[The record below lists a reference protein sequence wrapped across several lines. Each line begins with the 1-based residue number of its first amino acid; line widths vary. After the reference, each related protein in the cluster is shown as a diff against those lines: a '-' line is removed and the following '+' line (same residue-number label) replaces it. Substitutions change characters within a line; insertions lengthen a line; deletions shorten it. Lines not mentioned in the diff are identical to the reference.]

1 MSSDNERAL
10 GTFLGT
16 EHDVYKVVA
25 NGDLYTGEAEILG
38 ENYYTAY
45 QPIKDK
51 NNNVI
56 GLLFIGMP
64 TKALD
69 RVIEVNDEKM
79 SKINILIVVL
89 RTISLGSLIAVANAS
104 ATRTK

>member
-1 MSSDNERAL
+1 
-10 GTFLGT
+10 
-16 EHDVYKVVA
+16 
-25 NGDLYTGEAEILG
+25 
-38 ENYYTAY
+38 
-45 QPIKDK
+45 
-51 NNNVI
+51 
-56 GLLFIGMP
+56 MP